1 MQLTENEA
9 GEVKKWVVRK
19 LEDISDADS
28 DVLADYVLALIR
40 TDAPDEDI
48 RKASVDNL
56 EDFLREHT
64 VKFVD
69 ELFTTFASK
78 PQPAAAAGAAAAQ
91 PSSYAQG
98 QSQDSQT
105 AAATGSAPQNQQHQ
119 QQNAFNPST
128 GPSKG
133 PYGAPQMGNFPQ
145 QQAPG
150 DNQHNFNR
158 KRTFQE
164 GFQMDVDRDDVPQNR
179 NYKTPRRG
187 RGGGRGDW
195 MGGRDGRAGPG
206 GPGPQQA
213 FNPQAAPFMPPTFP
227 PFDQNDPM
235 AAMMA
240 LQSMGFPQMPGMPP
254 MPMPPPGAGQQPG
267 EMPKSSE
274 RCPFYETQ
282 GICYLGNTC
291 PYQHDN
297 MGGASKEDE
306 YDPKSSSIVT
316 DYQRR
321 SDGPPMR
328 GGDRGRGR
336 GRGGDRG
343 GFGGRGRRSEFS
355 SAGPNEDTSITT
367 IVVEQIP
374 DDKLDEATVR
384 DFFSQYGEIVDISLQ
399 PHRRLALINYEN
411 HAAAKS
417 AWSSP
422 KVIFDNRFVKVYWH
436 KPKGERN
443 GDSRPHHHHAAGGGD
458 SEGPA
463 FNREEFEKQQEEA
476 QRTYEEKLKKR
487 KETEEAK
494 QALERQRDE
503 LLKKQQEER
512 QRLMQRLGGGASS
525 SNGDASA
532 GGGGSGGGAASDG
545 GDGRSPSAQPEHV
558 SEQTKQLRAQL
569 AALEAEAKS
578 LGIDPSA
585 SAGPGGYRGRGRGG
599 FGRGGYAPR
608 GRGGGYDASSSSSS
622 YYRGGGG
629 GYRGRGGMAGRGGV
643 LRLDNRPKRVAVSGV
658 EFNSEKDEALRQFLI
673 GVGEYSSI
681 EPNPDQPDSLIVAFK
696 ERYQAEKFM
705 FGPRDIPSV
714 GQVELAWVPN
724 PPISLPQQS
733 AAGST
738 GGPGSDTKTG
748 SDEDTLMDTPPAP
761 SEQNSGRKDGGGG
774 GGHDVDYDVAE
785 MDDSWG
791 VE

>member
-9 GEVKKWVVRK
+9 AEVKKWVVRK

-64 VKFVD
+64 VSFVD
-69 ELFTTFASK
+69 ELFATFASK
-78 PQPAAAAGAAAAQ
+78 PQPAAGAQQ
-91 PSSYAQG
+91 PSDAQN
-98 QSQDSQT
+98 QSQDPQA
-105 AAATGSAPQNQQHQ
+105 AAATGAGPQNPP
-119 QQNAFNPST
+119 QQNAFNPPI

-133 PYGAPQMGNFPQ
+133 PYGAPQMGNAFPQ
-145 QQAPG
+145 QAQG

-164 GFQMDVDRDDVPQNR
+164 GFQMDVDREDVPQNR

-206 GPGPQQA
+206 QQQQSS
-213 FNPQAAPFMPPTFP
+213 FNPQAASFVMPPTFP

-235 AAMMA
+235 ATMMA

-254 MPMPPPGAGQQPG
+254 MPMPPVGAGQQPG
-267 EMPKSSE
+267 EMVPKSSE

-282 GICYLGNTC
+282 GICYLGTTC
-291 PYQHDN
+291 PYQHDTN
-297 MGGASKEDE
+297 GGASKTDE

-374 DDKLDEATVR
+374 DDKLEEATVR
-384 DFFSQYGEIVDISLQ
+384 EFFAQYGEIVDISLQ
-399 PHRRLALINYEN
+399 PHRRLALITYEN
-411 HAAAKS
+411 HAGAKS

-436 KPKGERN
+436 KPKGDRN
-443 GDSRPHHHHAAGGGD
+443 GDSRPHHGD

-512 QRLMQRLGGGASS
+512 QRLMQKLGGTVSG
-525 SNGDASA
+525 NGD
-532 GGGGSGGGAASDG
+532 GPVGSGEASP
-545 GDGRSPSAQPEHV
+545 DGRSPSTQPEHV

-578 LGIDPSA
+578 LGLDPNA
-585 SAGPGGYRGRGRGG
+585 APGSGYRGRGRGG
-599 FGRGGYAPR
+599 YGRGGYAPR
-608 GRGGGYDASSSSSS
+608 GRGGYDSH
-622 YYRGGGG
+622 YRGGG
-629 GYRGRGGMAGRGGV
+629 GYRGRGGLAGRGGV

-658 EFNSEKDEALRQFLI
+658 EFDSEKDEALRQFLI

-724 PPISLPQQS
+724 PPIYVAQP
-733 AAGST
+733 AAT
-738 GGPGSDTKTG
+738 GPGSDTNRTG
-748 SDEDTLMDTPPAP
+748 SDEDTLMDTTPLPPAP
-761 SEQNSGRKDGGGG
+761 SDLGSGRKDGGQ
-774 GGHDVDYDVAE
+774 HDVDYDVAE

-791 VE
+791 AE